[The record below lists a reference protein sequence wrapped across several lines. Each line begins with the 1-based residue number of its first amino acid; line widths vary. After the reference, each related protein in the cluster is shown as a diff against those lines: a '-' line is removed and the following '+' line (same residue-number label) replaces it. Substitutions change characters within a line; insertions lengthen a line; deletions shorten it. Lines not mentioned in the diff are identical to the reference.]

1 MTKPEQPDVVK
12 IFSHGKLIYT
22 LHVTKPSVQI
32 IRAPIVTKSVRT
44 RVYSNRTVK

>member
-1 MTKPEQPDVVK
+1 MIKTEQPDVVK

-32 IRAPIVTKSVRT
+32 IRTPKPHPVTNPRT
-44 RVYSNRTVK
+44 FSNRTVK